1 MLSLLGEIIRRLWDG
16 WWAAGHI
23 LLHGSPKLPGP
34 AIPLSLLPAATS
46 SLSLPSRP
54 PEVRVTAFSLFSY
67 YNTVQQIITRV
78 AVSEARR
85 TLDALQ
91 SPEIRG
97 VMAENRNVTELGH
110 ALEIRG
116 ELDLLPVG
124 MSKFDESVAE
134 LNMIIAQKKQR
145 ITRSS
150 SHSFPVTRSRSR
162 SHDPVISSSVTS
174 SSRGTGGWRRRLSPS
189 AVLVPGPLFN
199 GRFKPTS
206 TESVP
211 GSTVGLYF
219 GLDRAKEE
227 LVNFDSEHFNAG
239 VGAPQ
244 NSHRYINFESR
255 FGYATDGDDVYVTL
269 VVVND
274 RRYIVGGTYDQTGE
288 TNVSL
293 AAVGSEEHWKGDIG
307 ICFLARHQDRFLSSI
322 PRYGNEEK
330 RNEILRRIIDAFSK
344 NVKDHILKKTN
355 LQHIVR
361 G

>member
-54 PEVRVTAFSLFSY
+54 PEVNLNLFLKLLLVLLVLL
-67 YNTVQQIITRV
+67 TLIKIITRV

-145 ITRSS
+145 ITRST

-162 SHDPVISSSVTS
+162 SHDPVISSSH
-174 SSRGTGGWRRRLSPS
+174 GTGGWRRRLSPS

-199 GRFKPTS
+199 GCFKPTS

-227 LVNFDSEHFNAG
+227 LVNFDPQHFNADI
-239 VGAPQ
+239 GAPQ
-244 NSHRYINFESR
+244 NSHRYINFES
-255 FGYATDGDDVYVTL
+255 YATDGDDVYVSL
-269 VVVND
+269 VVVNN
-274 RRYIVGGTYDQTGE
+274 RRYIVGGPMTKRE
-288 TNVSL
+288 KL
-293 AAVGSEEHWKGDIG
+293 I
-307 ICFLARHQDRFLSSI
+307 
-322 PRYGNEEK
+322 YGNEEK
-330 RNEILRRIIDAFSK
+330 RNKILRRIIDAFSK
-344 NVKDHILKKTN
+344 NVKDHILKKKKPPA
-355 LQHIVR
+355 HC
-361 G
+361 